1 MLAPGSLLAQVQ
13 TTAGPSLA
21 YSAAYQTEITRIV
34 VASVISTNDKF
45 SLYHDDG
52 GRNYSSINALFVNNI
67 ISSGQT
73 IHPVISYFDGGGLS
87 VKSGGTIG
95 ASSSSTGAI
104 TISIYGVTRPGR

>member
-34 VASVISTNDKF
+34 VASVIASNDKF
-45 SLYHDDG
+45 SLYHDDT
-52 GRNYSSINALFVNNI
+52 GRNYSATTALFLNNI
-67 ISSGQT
+67 ISGAQT
-73 IHPVISYFDGGGLS
+73 IQPVISYFDGGGIS
-87 VKSGGTIG
+87 VKAGGTLG
-95 ASSSSTGAI
+95 VSSSGTGAI